1 MIQIL
6 WKRERTNDVGA
17 QDIFTCFQFSQI
29 LIFVSPFFSFFLK
42 KASTALPLELV
53 GEGLRQLGRS
63 PKAENMI
70 RQHKRVSKL

>member
-6 WKRERTNDVGA
+6 CKRERTNDVVA
-17 QDIFTCFQFSQI
+17 QDTFPCFQFSQI
-29 LIFVSPFFSFFLK
+29 LIFVSPFFSFFK

-53 GEGLRQLGRS
+53 GEGLGQLGRS